1 MATIDERIQRALES
15 LNVAQE
21 REVPSD
27 SYIGAFRSS
36 AQSKAEAV
44 LAAIKQAQP
53 PLDKLRPIFLSI
65 GGGDG
70 EELCALL
77 EQSDAKQGILVE
89 KVKEFADI
97 ARQRD
102 SRLLQG
108 KHIEVFEG
116 DAQRKLPEA
125 IEFGTR
131 KIKEDCGD
139 FLAVSCHAVIHE
151 LHDRSD
157 EDFDLASF
165 LGNIFR
171 HEEVAIW
178 FTSREPGVPEKWPE
192 EILLHANCRSESLL
206 KLAEAI
212 VGRHPAF
219 AKLKPKAHIFGDNVR
234 LNKTLAMEVIA
245 KLFYID
251 DLKHEINERS
261 TAMEHSKFQSMLMLA
276 IGESSV
282 KQQRAN
288 ATTVSAATV
297 SFQKNWQEF
306 QIEAKGFNEGGG
318 IFLLPVAESQTRVV
332 AWRLPVNMAQAVI
345 MPAVEHEPPPS
356 AVRFERSDLS
366 VAAEALASQDTAV
379 LEALCVSRG
388 RRWIESTDRI
398 SANHLLGQIGKSY
411 PHNSLLGCWTHY
423 LRSLASLF
431 SNKGDLEMFS
441 EDVEKNASSFGLA
454 RLFRAERM
462 EFLRK
467 VGGRKHS
474 AEIVEIANSLLPA
487 LPESVLASAT
497 DLERYVIATTK
508 FVIANLLRAGGLYRD
523 AWETIVEAE
532 GIYKRNVESH
542 ATELVH
548 CHYAKTVCVALT
560 GTANFDLQIAERTGR
575 NRGFA
580 FALIELAY
588 AHAAWIVGDV
598 QGAAQHANQAAK
610 VFDEI
615 DSPQYAKRARTLEW
629 LLELWPGTAGL
640 SAPPPKGSE
649 ELVAC
654 VGDLRKPK
662 SDLSRL
668 AAWLAEQR
676 PSNALGL
683 IQFAKDTENWTAP
696 VQISVPPTLSWDPS
710 GENQKLLWRKPE
722 NVASLSEFDI
732 VLRGHLAI
740 PSLRRIPLITD

>member
-1 MATIDERIQRALES
+1 MATIDERIQRSLES
-15 LNVAQE
+15 LNVGQE
-21 REVPSD
+21 SEAPSD
-27 SYIGAFRSS
+27 SYIGAFRVS

-44 LAAIKQAQP
+44 LTAIKQAKP

-77 EQSDAKQGILVE
+77 EQSGAEQGILVE

-97 ARQRD
+97 ARQRN
-102 SRLLQG
+102 SRLPQG
-108 KHIEVFEG
+108 KCIEIFEG
-116 DAQRKLPEA
+116 DAQHKLPEA
-125 IEFGTR
+125 IEFGRR
-131 KIKEDCGD
+131 KIKEGSGD

-157 EDFDLASF
+157 EHFDMASF
-165 LGNIFR
+165 IGSIFR

-192 EILLHANCRSESLL
+192 EILLHANCHSESLL

-212 VGRHPAF
+212 VARHPTF
-219 AKLKPKAHIFGDNVR
+219 AKLRPKPHIFGDNVR
-234 LNKTLAMEVIA
+234 LHKTLAMEVIA

-261 TAMEHSKFQSMLMLA
+261 TAMEHAKFQSMLMLA

-288 ATTVSAATV
+288 ATTVSAPTI

-306 QIEAKGFNEGGG
+306 QIEAKGFNDSGA
-318 IFLLPVAESQTRVV
+318 IFLLPVPESQTRVI
-332 AWRLPVNMAQAVI
+332 AWRLPANMVQPAI
-345 MPAVEHEPPPS
+345 RPAVEQGSP
-356 AVRFERSDLS
+356 ALDVRFNRDDLS
-366 VAAEALASQDTAV
+366 VAAEAQAAQDTAV

-388 RRWIESTDRI
+388 RRWIESSDRI
-398 SANHLLGQIGKSY
+398 NANRLLEQIGKSY
-411 PHNSLLGCWTHY
+411 PRSSLLGCWVHY

-431 SNKGDLEMFS
+431 SDKANLEMFS
-441 EDVEKNASSFGLA
+441 EEVEKNASSFGLA

-467 VGGRKHS
+467 IGGRKHS
-474 AEIVEIANSLLPA
+474 TEIIEIANSLLPA
-487 LPESVLASAT
+487 LPEGVLASAT

-508 FVIANLLRAGGLYRD
+508 FVIANLLRAGGLYRE
-523 AWETIVEAE
+523 AWEKIVEAE

-542 ATELVH
+542 ATELAH

-560 GTANFDLQIAERTGR
+560 GTANFDLQIAERSGT
-575 NRGFA
+575 NREFA
-580 FALIELAY
+580 FALIALAY

-598 QGAAQHANQAAK
+598 PGAAQHADRAAT

-629 LLELWPGTAGL
+629 LLKMWPGTAGF

-654 VGDLRKPK
+654 VEGLRKPK
-662 SDLSRL
+662 SDLSQL

-683 IQFAKDTENWTAP
+683 IQFAKDTENWTAA
-696 VQISVPPTLSWDPS
+696 VQISLPPTLSWDHL
-710 GENQKLLWRKPE
+710 EQNRKLLWREQGK
-722 NVASLSEFDI
+722 VASLAEFDI
-732 VLRGHLAI
+732 VLRGYLAI
-740 PSLRRIPLITD
+740 PSSRRIPLVTD